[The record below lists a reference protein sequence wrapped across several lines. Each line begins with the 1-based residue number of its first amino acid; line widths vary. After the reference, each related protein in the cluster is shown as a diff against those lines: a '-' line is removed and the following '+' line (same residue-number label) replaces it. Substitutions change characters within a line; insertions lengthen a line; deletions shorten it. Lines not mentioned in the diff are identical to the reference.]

1 MKKKFLAFLLSLTML
16 LGFAPGIPV
25 LAVDDLEGDTG
36 SGEEVGSGDLEGDL
50 DDEDDG
56 TDYCYLM
63 IQLIDAD
70 TGESIFVKNNSIGV
84 FIDESLVRSETEE
97 SGVALFKVPMG
108 ETISIPANFVDGYC
122 LVGYTT
128 EIEPVMGTILDED
141 HATYTL
147 TEGETVIY
155 ALFEKSEDV
164 TVTFHWS
171 SADETPLASD
181 ITVTVPTGID
191 LETAIKMANVP
202 FYKEDGE
209 YVIFEKEGYKE
220 FALLKNP
227 ITSYKSYLEI
237 WNTEGDRNTYWYG
250 DLIRG
255 NTDVYVGM
263 VQPISEVIIET
274 SLPYVYAAASDAP
287 VITLPANANYV
298 VEDAGWYGVETEEL
312 TSKTFEADKQ
322 YKACVYI
329 SAKPGYYFVDEKDL
343 GLTTTPGD
351 GVFQYA
357 GETSVNVHILCDSE
371 FPQAY
376 ECIAGNNQ
384 KITQGATASAVF
396 RFDYSGVAAGTTGEH
411 GLYARATGAV
421 VDRNLGV
428 APEPNPISIC
438 DELRRKMDQL
448 TWEIPD
454 SATEARPATASLQRD
469 ESTQI
474 AVVGELSEGSVIINL
489 YPEYIDTLIPGEYTL
504 TVFFDDGSS
513 VSSTFTVVAA
523 AAATATPTPTP
534 TAVPAADAN
543 KAGTSVPSTG
553 EGISNTIFWGAVLV
567 CIAVIGTCVVLDK
580 KRLGKK
586 DVK

>member
-1 MKKKFLAFLLSLTML
+1 MKKKVFALLLSLTML

-25 LAVDDLEGDTG
+25 LAVDDLEGDSG

-56 TDYCYLM
+56 TDYSYVFVRLV
-63 IQLIDAD
+63 DAD
-70 TGESIFVKNNSIGV
+70 TGEFIFVENNPIQV
-84 FIDESLVRSETEE
+84 IFDENYETFETDE
-97 SGVALFKVPMG
+97 TGTAIFKVPLG
-108 ETISIPANFVDGYC
+108 DTISLPENFVEGYC

-128 EIEPVMGTILDED
+128 EIEPMGTILDEN
-141 HATYTL
+141 HASFTL
-147 TEGETVIY
+147 TEGEVMIY
-155 ALFEKSEDV
+155 ALFEKSTDV

-171 SADETPLASD
+171 SADKEALESD
-181 ITVTVPTGID
+181 ITVTVPTGVD
-191 LETAIKMANVP
+191 LETALAKAGFARDN
-202 FYKEDGE
+202 GE
-209 YVIFEKEGYKE
+209 YLIFKKEGYIQYH
-220 FALLKNP
+220 LLKSP
-227 ITSYKSYLEI
+227 ITSYASYKEI
-237 WNTEGDRNTYWYG
+237 WNSEGEPNTYWYG

-351 GVFQYA
+351 GIFQYA

-376 ECIAGNNQ
+376 ECIVGDNQ
-384 KITQGATASAVF
+384 RITQGTNASAVF

-421 VDRNLGV
+421 VNRNLGV
-428 APEPNPISIC
+428 APEPNPIGIC
-438 DELRRKMDQL
+438 DEIRRKLDKL
-448 TWEIPD
+448 TWEVPSSVID
-454 SATEARPATASLQRD
+454 ARPATASLQRD